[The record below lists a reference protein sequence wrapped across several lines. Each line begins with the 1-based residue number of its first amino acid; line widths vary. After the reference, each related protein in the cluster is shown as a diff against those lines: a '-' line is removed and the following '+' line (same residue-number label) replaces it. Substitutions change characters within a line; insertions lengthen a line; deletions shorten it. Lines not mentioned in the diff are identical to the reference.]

1 MAPPNSKDRGSIHT
15 RERAR
20 KIAQGRMSAVKAVKW
35 RILSF
40 TPTLACRAGG
50 ESARYKI
57 ATASI
62 SVTIAAKAL
71 RSFDM
76 GW

>member
-1 MAPPNSKDRGSIHT
+1 MAPPNSKDKGSIHT

-20 KIAQGRMSAVKAVKW
+20 KIAQGRMSAMKAMKW
-35 RILSF
+35 RILSL
-40 TPTLACRAGG
+40 TPRLACRAGG

-62 SVTIAAKAL
+62 SVAIVAKPL
-71 RSFDM
+71 RSFDK